1 MKIKHTLQ
9 TYPVLS
15 SLAITTFFTL
25 VWCLILSPSWTAIP
39 EIFAAAVLAG
49 LFCFYPF
56 VLTALNLFF
65 CFLKHPGQTAR
76 RAVGHIEAA
85 TLILGILFTLLL
97 LCVVD
102 IDFGADWPLTL
113 EGLMVHTPVWTG
125 AYPTVFTF
133 LVLGVTGFVL
143 LRTADFKKMPPLV
156 IVCSMS
162 FLYLGAALCVTWI
175 IQIFTMDSLAFYL
188 CLLPLNW
195 VFLCIRLI
203 REKTTEW
210 KTIEE
215 TEKRTFDNRFLAK
228 LNQKLMDSEKWPF
241 WAFLLAWP
249 LAGLAIMVLALFG
262 QRPDNI
268 IRAWTETSQWNL
280 SRQISPPNLVYDE
293 HYLCTVAARGHQKLV
308 KPVRMGV
315 RHGHKVVVNR
325 QLCVANAFEQ
335 ILEERSPRLHQNV
348 RRFYDTWG
356 FPVASLIRSP
366 WASDV
371 IYVLMKPL
379 EWVFLAVIYVTDPR
393 PEDRIRMQYIP
404 PVPPAGPSKVFH
416 QEREV

>member
-1 MKIKHTLQ
+1 MNIKHAIQ
-9 TYPVLS
+9 TRPVLS
-15 SLAITTFFTL
+15 SLAITILATL
-25 VWCLILSPSWTAIP
+25 VWCLMVSPSWAAIP
-39 EIFAAAVLAG
+39 EAVADAVLAG

-65 CFLKHPGQTAR
+65 CFLKHPGETAR
-76 RAVGHIEAA
+76 RAVRHIEAA

-113 EGLMVHTPVWTG
+113 EGLMVHTPIWTE
-125 AYPTVFTF
+125 AYPTVFAF
-133 LVLGVTGFVL
+133 LVLGAAGFVL

-175 IQIFTMDSLAFYL
+175 IQVFTIDSLTFYL

-203 REKTTEW
+203 REKTMEW
-210 KTIEE
+210 KTLEE
-215 TEKRTFDNRFLAK
+215 TEKRTFDNRFLEK

-249 LAGLAIMVLALFG
+249 LAGLAIMILALFG

-280 SRQISPPNLVYDE
+280 SRQISPPNLMYDE

-308 KPVRMGV
+308 KPIRMGI

-325 QLCVANAFEQ
+325 QLCIANAFEQ
-335 ILEERSPRLHQNV
+335 ILEEHSPRLHRNV
-348 RRFYDTWG
+348 RRFYDTCG
-356 FPVASLIRSP
+356 FPVARLIRSP
-366 WASDV
+366 WASDAV
-371 IYVLMKPL
+371 YVLMKPL
-379 EWVFLAVIYVTDPR
+379 EWVFLAVIYLTDPS

-404 PVPPAGPSKVFH
+404 PVPHADQAVSL
-416 QEREV
+416 